1 MNSKFEVL
9 CVDDE
14 PQVLEG
20 LRMHLKEYY
29 TVHLATSGPEGLEK
43 LLNHKSIAVILSDMR
58 MPEMDGAKFLN
69 AARTAAPE
77 AVRMLLT
84 GYADIQSAIAAVNE
98 GQIFRFISKPC
109 PPDQL
114 LSVFEA
120 AVTQHRLMVAEK
132 VLLQRTLLGCVESMV
147 KVLSLTK
154 PAAFGR
160 ALRLRSKVHAIVR
173 HLHWQDQWQ
182 IEAAAVLSQL
192 GAVTLSEEALM
203 KLNEGEPLDEDDCR
217 EVAAS
222 IDTSMQMLQEIP
234 RLEPVIEILRYLAAD
249 MRAATSGTVSPG
261 GAAEPPAG
269 GQLLRIVLH
278 WDTLE
283 AQGYGQSEA
292 LEKISASDGGYDSQM
307 LEMLRTIPAVAGAQ
321 SAVASVSLRELI
333 PGVVLAEDLMRKNG
347 VVILPRGFEI
357 DRSLLDHIHTFADDL
372 SDEPIKICTYA

>member
-1 MNSKFEVL
+1 
-9 CVDDE
+9 
-14 PQVLEG
+14 
-20 LRMHLKEYY
+20 
-29 TVHLATSGPEGLEK
+29 
-43 LLNHKSIAVILSDMR
+43 

-120 AVTQHRLMVAEK
+120 AATQHQLIVAEK

-203 KLNEGEPLDEDDCR
+203 KLNEGEPLDEGDRR

-222 IDTSMQMLQEIP
+222 IDTSMQMLEEIP
-234 RLEPVIEILRYLAAD
+234 RLEPVLEILSYLAAD
-249 MRAATSGTVSPG
+249 LRAAASGTASSG
-261 GAAEPPAG
+261 GAAKPPAG
-269 GQLLRIVLH
+269 GVLLRIVLH
-278 WDTLE
+278 WDSLE
-283 AQGYGQSEA
+283 AQGYGQTDA
-292 LEKISASDGGYDSQM
+292 LEKISASGGGYDPEI
-307 LEMLRTIPAVAGAQ
+307 LEMLRTLPAVAGAQ
-321 SAVASVSLRELI
+321 SAVASVTLRELI

-357 DRSLLDHIHTFADDL
+357 DRSLLDHIHTFADEL
-372 SDEPIKICTYA
+372 SDERIKICTYS